1 MLEINGVELD
11 FDMFDAETAEAYE
24 KGYEKMQ
31 STIAELQKTDK
42 MSVVFH
48 KGCSAVKEV
57 FDTIFGEGSGV
68 EVCGEK
74 NNFKVC
80 LEAFQAL
87 TDESIRQRKELDE
100 MNKASLTKYQGNRAA
115 RRVKK

>member
-1 MLEINGVELD
+1 MLEINGVELE

-24 KGYEKMQ
+24 EGYKKMQ
-31 STIAELQKTDK
+31 STISELQKADK
-42 MSVVFH
+42 MSLVFRD
-48 KGCSAVKEV
+48 GCVAVKAV

-80 LEAFQAL
+80 VEAFQSL
-87 TDESIRQRKELDE
+87 TDEVIRQRKELDE
-100 MNKASLTKYQGNRAA
+100 MSKASLAKYQGNRAA